1 MPWHFMARRARAPAG
16 RDVPRLSRTV
26 EVAAAPPTVFAYLD
40 DIRHVGEHMARGSL
54 ALLGGRLT
62 LEVVSPA
69 PTGVGARYRWRGRI
83 LGVRLDFSEVVIE
96 WVPPQRKRWRM
107 VRGARILI
115 LAGYELGFVIESAAG
130 GSAVTLD
137 IEYELPRSGLAR
149 LLGRL
154 LARPYSARCLQAII
168 DQNQASF
175 RRQPDGGRAISWLR
189 SPWVVLVGFMGIA
202 AFFLFTE
209 HRAYV
214 FGAVPYLLLI
224 ACPLLHFLMPDGYDH
239 QDGRGR
245 GDHDSRGHARDTRPT
260 DLDESRG

>member
-1 MPWHFMARRARAPAG
+1 MARRARAPAG

-26 EVAAAPPTVFAYLD
+26 EIAAAPPTVFAYLD
-40 DIRHVGEHMARGSL
+40 DIRHVAERMARGSL
-54 ALLGGRLT
+54 AMLGGRFT
-62 LEVVSPA
+62 LDVVSPA
-69 PTGVGARYRWRGRI
+69 PTGVGARYRWRGRV

-115 LAGYELGFVIESAAG
+115 FAGYELGFVIESSAG

-154 LARPYSARCLQAII
+154 LARPYSAWCLRSMI
-168 DQNQASF
+168 DRNHARF
-175 RRQPDGGRAISWLR
+175 RRQPDGGREMSWLR
-189 SPWVVLVGFMGIA
+189 PPGVVLVGFMGIA

-209 HRAYV
+209 DQAYA
-214 FGAVPYLLLI
+214 FGTVPYLLLL
-224 ACPLLHFLMPDGYDH
+224 ACPLLHFLMPDGYDDR
-239 QDGRGR
+239 QDGRVG
-245 GDHDSRGHARDTRPT
+245 GDHDSRGQARDTRPPDPDAT
-260 DLDESRG
+260 QGRAQP

>member
-1 MPWHFMARRARAPAG
+1 MARRARAPAG

-54 ALLGGRLT
+54 ALLGGRLR

-107 VRGARILI
+107 VRGARILV
-115 LAGYELGFVIESAAG
+115 LAGYELGFVIESSAG

-168 DQNQASF
+168 DRNQARF
-175 RRQPDGGRAISWLR
+175 RHQPAGDRAISWLR
-189 SPWVVLVGFMGIA
+189 SPWVVLLGFMGIA

-209 HRAYV
+209 DRAYD
-214 FGAVPYLLLI
+214 FGVVPYLLLL
-224 ACPLLHFLMPDGYDH
+224 ACPLLHFLMPEGHGLDAGRQGNDH
-239 QDGRGR
+239 
-245 GDHDSRGHARDTRPT
+245 
-260 DLDESRG
+260 

>member
-1 MPWHFMARRARAPAG
+1 MARRARAPAG

-26 EVAAAPPTVFAYLD
+26 EIAAAPATVFAYLD
-40 DIRHVGEHMARGSL
+40 DIRRVGEQMARGSL
-54 ALLGGRLT
+54 MLLGGRFT
-62 LEVVSPA
+62 LEIVSPA

-107 VRGARILI
+107 VRGARILV
-115 LAGYELGFVIESAAG
+115 LAGYELGFVIESSAG

-154 LARPYSARCLQAII
+154 LARPYSAWCLRSMI
-168 DQNQASF
+168 DRNQAHF
-175 RRQPDGGRAISWLR
+175 RHQPDGGRAMSWLR

-209 HRAYV
+209 DRACA
-214 FGAVPYLLLI
+214 FGAVPYLLLL
-224 ACPLLHFLMPDGYDH
+224 ACPLLHFLMSDGYDR
-239 QDGRGR
+239 QDGRRG
-245 GDHDSRGHARDTRPT
+245 GDHDSRGHASDTRPP
-260 DLDESRG
+260 DSDASRGRVQP